1 MTKEA
6 KLLQQVIESIGS
18 VIHGKEEQ
26 IKICLATWL
35 SGGHVLL
42 EDVPGT
48 GKTILAKSI
57 AKISQV
63 DFHRAQFTPDLLPS
77 DLVGTTFYDQESN
90 KFKFL
95 KGPVHTD
102 LFLGDEINR
111 ATPRTQS
118 ALLEAMAERQVT
130 IDNKTFK
137 LASNFFVI
145 ATQNPV
151 EQHGT
156 FPLPEAQLDRFRV
169 KLSLGYPSSKA
180 EKHMVLVRQDI
191 NPMDKLNALL
201 TNDDIAYLKQK
212 VKSVKIKEELI
223 DYTLEIISKT
233 RKHKLIELGASPRA
247 TLALLELSQA
257 VSLIEGEE
265 FVRPKTIYNLSKY
278 VLGHRII
285 LNAEAKYSGTQIDE
299 VIEEILSQCKT
310 PTN

>member
-6 KLLQQVIESIGS
+6 KLLKQVVESISS

-77 DLVGTTFYDQESN
+77 DLVGTTFYDQETN

-118 ALLEAMAERQVT
+118 ALLEAMAEKQIT
-130 IDNKTFK
+130 IDNKTYE
-137 LASNFFVI
+137 LPVNFFVI

-169 KLSLGYPSSKA
+169 KMSLGYPAKNA
-180 EKHMVLVRQDI
+180 EKQMVQIRQDV
-191 NPMDKLNALL
+191 NPIDKLSPLL
-201 TNDDIAYLKQK
+201 TNDDIEYLRKK
-212 VKSVKIKEELI
+212 VKSVKVKEEII

-233 RKHKLIELGASPRA
+233 RKHKMIELGASPRA
-247 TLALLELSQA
+247 TLALLDLA
-257 VSLIEGEE
+257 KAMSLMDGED
-265 FVRPKTIYNLSKY
+265 FVRPKTIYNIAKY

-285 LNAEAKYSGTQIDE
+285 LNTEAKYSGVNVDE
-299 VIEEILSQCKT
+299 VISGILEQCKT
-310 PTN
+310 PTI